1 MTSLLDD
8 AFAHH
13 IWATQRVIDS
23 CAALTQEQLQIP
35 APGTYGPVI
44 DTLRHLVT
52 TDCWYLTFFRD
63 EPQRIEEGAEV
74 GLDEL
79 LSAITSNGRTW
90 LELLAGGL
98 DGEADMV
105 EHGDGWNFH
114 SPTGLRLAQVVQ
126 HGTDHR
132 SQICT
137 ALSSF
142 GLTPPEIDLWAFG
155 EATGRTRP
163 EYP

>member
-13 IWATQRVIDS
+13 IWATERLIDE
-23 CAALTQEQLQIP
+23 CAALTPEQLKTP
-35 APGTYGPVI
+35 APGTYGPII
-44 DTLRHLVT
+44 DTFRHLVT

-74 GLDEL
+74 DLDEL
-79 LSAITSNGRTW
+79 RSAITSNGRTW
-90 LELLAGGL
+90 LELLGSDL
-98 DGEADMV
+98 DGEAIMV

-114 SPTGLRLAQVVQ
+114 APTGLRLAQVIQ

-155 EATGRTRP
+155 ETTGRTRP
-163 EYP
+163 EDL

>member
-1 MTSLLDD
+1 LTSLLDD

-23 CAALTQEQLQIP
+23 CAPLTPEQMQTP
-35 APGTYGPVI
+35 APGTYGPII

-52 TDCWYLTFFRD
+52 ADCWYLTFFRD

-79 LSAITSNGRTW
+79 LSAITRNGRTW
-90 LELLAGGL
+90 PELLAGGL
-98 DGEADMV
+98 DSEAIMV
-105 EHGDGWNFH
+105 EHGDGWKFH
-114 SPTGLRLAQVVQ
+114 APTGLRLAQVVQ

-132 SQICT
+132 SQVCT

-142 GLTPPEIDLWAFG
+142 GLTPPEVDLWAFG

-163 EYP
+163 EYL